1 MILSRLLLLGSA
13 GLAVTA
19 AGPGHK
25 EAKRDLAT
33 IQTALKG
40 INTALASLDS
50 AIAKDDVGL
59 SLVQEAMG
67 VIRAIQSATS
77 EVQASQNLNA
87 TDTNNLIATTDSL
100 TSNVNVT
107 ISDLIKEKPVFQRRG
122 TVRPVLQAMQT
133 IKSSAVQL
141 AETLASRVPPELSV
155 VAATGV
161 NNLVRALDRG
171 ISVYDGSSPEIQP
184 APAAAASAP
193 PPPPPPAPPAASSS
207 VLSQVTVTV
216 TGAPTLVAASTVTVT
231 TVTIPAPQTLST
243 STAPPQ
249 PTSTLG
255 GSTLSES
262 TPSGS
267 TLGESY
273 GGKAVNMVVAGT
285 FVPGQ
290 TCQCMCPA

>member
-122 TVRPVLQAMQT
+122 TVRPVLQVMQT

-184 APAAAASAP
+184 ATAAAASA

-207 VLSQVTVTV
+207 VSSQVTVTV

-231 TVTIPAPQTLST
+231 TVTISAPQTLST

-255 GSTLSES
+255 GSTLS
-262 TPSGS
+262 
-267 TLGESY
+267 ESY

-290 TCQCMCPA
+290 TCQCMCPAA